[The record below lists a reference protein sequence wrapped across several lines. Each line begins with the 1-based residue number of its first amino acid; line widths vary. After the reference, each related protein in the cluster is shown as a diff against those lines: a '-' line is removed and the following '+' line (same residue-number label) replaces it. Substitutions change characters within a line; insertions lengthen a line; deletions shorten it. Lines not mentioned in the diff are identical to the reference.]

1 MKLRTGYVS
10 NSSSSSFIILK
21 NDVIKNVTKAEFE
34 NLIFSQ
40 LIPHNSGV
48 PLSETP
54 DSSAYNFFYIFDK
67 KEYKSFKDF
76 NEACIKKGLC
86 SKDYSINDRF
96 DCYEVKGDIE
106 GIDSLNNFVNGLYY
120 KLMHT
125 LQTYFEEDGPK
136 NPNDDIT
143 VFSYKTDVMK
153 QYYEGLN
160 RINTAAYK
168 KYCVTLADAWKDRL
182 TRFIVYITLDDNSFK
197 LAPNPIDEQI
207 EYTEREQKS
216 VYAKLFKRIKHILNI
231 PDGYLLWSRNI
242 G

>member
-1 MKLRTGYVS
+1 M
-10 NSSSSSFIILK
+10 
-21 NDVIKNVTKAEFE
+21 IKNVTKAEFE

-40 LIPHNSGV
+40 LIPHNSDV

-67 KEYKSFKDF
+67 KEYKSFKAF
-76 NEACIKKGLC
+76 NEACIKSGLC
-86 SKDYSINDRF
+86 SNNYSIIDRF
-96 DCYEVKGDIE
+96 DCYEVKSDVE
-106 GIDSLNNFVNGLYY
+106 GIDSLNNFVHGLYY
-120 KLMHT
+120 KLVHT
-125 LQTYFEEDGPK
+125 MQDYFKDNCDK
-136 NPNDDIT
+136 NLKDDIT

-153 QYYEGLN
+153 QYYEGLLRLN
-160 RINTAAYK
+160 KAAYK

-182 TRFIVYITLDDNSFK
+182 TRFVVYIALDDNSFK

-216 VYAKLFKRIKHILNI
+216 VYAKLFRRIKHILNI
-231 PDGYLLWSRNI
+231 PDGYLVWSRNI